1 MTKILMVTSEAAPF
15 AKTGGLADVLG
26 ALPAALAAQGNEV
39 AVILPRYGCISLASA
54 ERVFDDLTI
63 WMGKS
68 SYRANLYR
76 QVERG
81 VPYYFVDLPELYDRP
96 AFYGDA
102 SGDYPDNPVRFAM
115 LCRSALSV
123 VRHLFRPR
131 IIHCHDWQAAL
142 TPIYARHFF
151 ATDPTYY
158 GLKFLTTIHNLGYQ
172 GIFPATALKDL
183 GLDKSL
189 LDPSRLEFFGKI
201 NLLKGAMVFSD
212 AISTVSPTYARE
224 IQTEQLGFGLDGVLR
239 DRAGAVYGILNGCDY
254 QEWNPETDHYLPT
267 RYSADDLEGK
277 AACKHDLLAEFG
289 LPQEGDAPLI
299 GIISRFVSQKGFD
312 LIEQIA
318 PELMKENVKLV
329 ALGTGEPRY
338 EELFRDLA
346 AAHPDKV
353 AVRIAYDNALA
364 HRIEAGSDLFL
375 MPSLYE
381 PCGLNQIYSLR
392 YGTVPV
398 VRATG
403 GLDDTIDESTGFKFQ
418 AYSGTALWEALRAAI
433 EAYQNRQQWLERM
446 RIGMRKDFSWDA
458 SAREYS
464 RLYSRLT
471 G

>member
-1 MTKILMVTSEAAPF
+1 MVTSEAAPF

-26 ALPAALAAQGNEV
+26 ALPAALAAQGHEV
-39 AVILPRYGCISLASA
+39 AVILPRYRCVSLAEA

-76 QVERG
+76 KMERG
-81 VPYYFVDLPELYDRP
+81 VPYFFVDLPEFYDRP

-102 SGDYPDNPVRFAM
+102 AGDYPDNPVRFAM
-115 LCRSALSV
+115 LCRSALTV
-123 VRHLFRPR
+123 VRHLFRPA
-131 IIHCHDWQAAL
+131 IVHCHDWQAAL

-151 ATDPTYY
+151 TFDPTYY

-172 GIFPATALKDL
+172 GIFPATALKDI
-183 GLDKSL
+183 GLDESL
-189 LDPSRLEFFGKI
+189 LKPSLLEFFGKI
-201 NLLKGAMVFSD
+201 NLLKGAMISSD

-224 IQTEQLGFGLDGVLR
+224 IQTAELGFGLDGVLR
-239 DRAGAVYGILNGCDY
+239 ERSGAVYGILNGCDY
-254 QEWNPETDHYLPT
+254 QQWNPETDSYLPA

-289 LPQEGDAPLI
+289 LPREGDAPLI

-318 PELMKENVKLV
+318 PQLMKENIKLV
-329 ALGTGEPRY
+329 ALGTGEPQY
-338 EELFRDLA
+338 EDLFRGLA
-346 AAHPDKV
+346 AEHPAKA

-364 HRIEAGSDLFL
+364 HRVEAGSDLFL

-418 AYSGTALWEALRAAI
+418 AYSGTALWDALRAALD
-433 EAYQNRQQWLERM
+433 AYRDRQAWLERM
-446 RIGMRKDFSWDA
+446 RIGMRRDFSWDA
-458 SAREYS
+458 SAQEYS